1 MSDRYFKKPNG
12 VIIKFQSNHDI
23 NSLLDRFEECDK
35 DGKAIKKVSKKVTKK
50 AKK

>member
-35 DGKAIKKVSKKVTKK
+35 DGNKIEKK
-50 AKK
+50 AKPKAKKKK